1 MLDTNISKLVFNDQS
16 LHNELS
22 KSIHLVVRHSFL
34 VSLKIDTET
43 ILELSIKNMVA
54 DANRDR

>member
-1 MLDTNISKLVFNDQS
+1 MLDTNISKLVFNDQP